1 MSTNLTYN
9 KEIIESGNTNPVL
22 QVEGLYKSFGKE
34 NAVLKGIDFS
44 VRKGENLVMLG
55 KSGSGKSVAI
65 KCLVGLVET
74 DEGKITLFDT
84 DISTLNNMQ
93 LNKLRLRIGFL
104 FQNSALYDSMSVREN
119 LSFPLKRHEKK
130 ISSKELEETIIKV
143 LESVGLAEAIDAA

>member
-22 QVEGLYKSFGKE
+22 QVEGLYKSFVKE

-84 DISTLNNMQ
+84 DISKLNNMQ
-93 LNKLRLRIGFL
+93 LNKLRLRIVFL
-104 FQNSALYDSMSVREN
+104 FQNSALYD
-119 LSFPLKRHEKK
+119 
-130 ISSKELEETIIKV
+130 
-143 LESVGLAEAIDAA
+143 